1 VFERRQRIRER
12 EKLSFERYKM
22 RARVDL
28 LRALPAPQWAVV
40 VGGVLGRPDSG
51 WDRGRAKLAAEG
63 ADWLR
68 RRLIR
73 EGKELLS
80 RYDELLP
87 NTAETKK

>member
-1 VFERRQRIRER
+1 MFERRQRIRER

-28 LRALPAPQWAVV
+28 LRALPAPQWAAV

-87 NTAETKK
+87 NTVETKK